1 MRLCLKG
8 ECPAQDCLGNSEKN
22 AADTLAGL
30 TAATFFAGSH
40 KQESPDRKLGG
51 REEIKLEKENGTK
64 SVRRTRF

>member
-1 MRLCLKG
+1 MCLKG

-30 TAATFFAGSH
+30 TASTFFAGSH

-51 REEIKLEKENGTK
+51 REEEI
-64 SVRRTRF
+64 